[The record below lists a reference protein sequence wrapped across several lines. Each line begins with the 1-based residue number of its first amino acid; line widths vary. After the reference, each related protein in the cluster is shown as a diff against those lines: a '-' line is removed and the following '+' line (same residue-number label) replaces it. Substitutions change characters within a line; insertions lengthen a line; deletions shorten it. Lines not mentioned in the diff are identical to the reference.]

1 MILSKNHFYRGDYS
15 IINTGVLI
23 EHECTI
29 GEYVHIAINATICGG
44 CVISNDV
51 FVGANA
57 TIIQGV
63 NVGENSMI
71 GAGSIVL
78 KDVPPNT
85 TVVGIWEG
93 YRLNFDIG
101 LTGKFY
107 SLPERRAVA

>member
-1 MILSKNHFYRGDYS
+1 
-15 IINTGVLI
+15 
-23 EHECTI
+23 
-29 GEYVHIAINATICGG
+29 
-44 CVISNDV
+44 
-51 FVGANA
+51 
-57 TIIQGV
+57 
-63 NVGENSMI
+63 MI